1 MSQVSSRRCV
11 RGNHTLM
18 FFSLFY
24 SPLFLKINI
33 FLRCHNTILGEK
45 NLHLEPYEAELGG
58 SAVGLSSS
66 PRVEWVPS
74 ALLVTLGKVGITV
87 MVGAGSVE
95 LGDQY
100 YIVLCVLVI
109 GRGGYVLSLV

>member
-1 MSQVSSRRCV
+1 M
-11 RGNHTLM
+11 
-18 FFSLFY
+18 
-24 SPLFLKINI
+24 
-33 FLRCHNTILGEK
+33 
-45 NLHLEPYEAELGG
+45 
-58 SAVGLSSS
+58 
-66 PRVEWVPS
+66 PS